1 MIAYIARRLVAA
13 IPVLLLVSLIAF
25 LLMQIV
31 PGDPAH
37 AMAGSDASAEE
48 IEALRRDMGLD
59 APWPMR
65 LLDWYLALLR
75 GDLGHSYT
83 LRADVAGLI
92 FERIPVTL
100 SIALYSLLIA
110 VPVSIAAGVTAAY
123 FRGRPA
129 DLGIMTG
136 ALLGVSLPN
145 FWIGILGIMFFSVHL
160 RWLPSGGYVPMTE
173 DFWGWIRSMTLPAL
187 VLGTMQIGLLTRI
200 TRSAMLDILHQD
212 YVRTARA
219 KGGSELRVLIRHA
232 LRNAMVPI
240 VTVIGLLFGMIVT
253 GAVVVEQVFSIPG
266 VGRLIVQAILTRD
279 YPLIQGALLFVAAA
293 FVFVNLL
300 VDISYAYLDPRIRQS

>member
-1 MIAYIARRLVAA
+1 MIGYIMRRLMAA
-13 IPVLLLVSLIAF
+13 VPVLIMVSLLAF

-37 AMAGSDASAEE
+37 AMAGSDASVAE
-48 IEALRRDMGLD
+48 IEAIRHDLGLD
-59 APWPMR
+59 RAWYLR
-65 LLDWYLALLR
+65 LADWYLALLR

-83 LRADVAGLI
+83 LRADVADLI
-92 FERIPVTL
+92 IERIPVTL
-100 SIALYSLLIA
+100 SIALYSLAIA
-110 VPVSIAAGVTAAY
+110 IPLSIAMGIVAAR
-123 FRGRPA
+123 FRGKLI
-129 DLGIMTG
+129 DLGIMTT

-145 FWIGILGIMFFSVHL
+145 FWIGIMGILFFSVHL
-160 RWLPSGGYVPMTE
+160 GWLPSGGYVPMGE
-173 DFWGWIRSMTLPAL
+173 DFGGWIRSMTLPAL

-200 TRSAMLDILHQD
+200 TRSEMLDIMHKD

-219 KGGSELRVLIRHA
+219 KGGSELRVLVRHA
-232 LRNAMVPI
+232 LRNALVPI

-279 YPLIQGALLFVAAA
+279 YPLIQGTLLFVAGA
-293 FVFVNLL
+293 FVLINLL
-300 VDISYAYLDPRIRQS
+300 VDISYAYLDPRIRQA